1 MPNEN
6 GPFKD
11 HLTRDIG
18 ANLKVCHFNIEGIS
32 RDKCEVLS
40 KLMNNERVDVIALQ
54 ETHTVDDK
62 DLEKRGYIPGY
73 LLLGSIHH
81 KQYVIATYVKEDIDD
96 LETITKS
103 VAENIFILVTR
114 ISDVNI
120 ANIYKTPSESW
131 SSPPIKVLKHPAI
144 YIGDFNSNSTA

>member
-1 MPNEN
+1 MTNVN

-11 HLTRDIG
+11 QLIRDIG

-32 RDKCEVLS
+32 RDNCEVLS

-62 DLEKRGYIPGY
+62 DLKKQGFIPDY

-81 KQYVIATYVKEDIDD
+81 KQYGIVTYVKEDLDD
-96 LETITKS
+96 VETISKS
-103 VAENIFILVTR
+103 VSENIFILVTR
-114 ISDVNI
+114 INEVNI
-120 ANIYKTPSESW
+120 ANTYKPLMNNGVT
-131 SSPPIKVLKHPAI
+131 HQ
-144 YIGDFNSNSTA
+144 